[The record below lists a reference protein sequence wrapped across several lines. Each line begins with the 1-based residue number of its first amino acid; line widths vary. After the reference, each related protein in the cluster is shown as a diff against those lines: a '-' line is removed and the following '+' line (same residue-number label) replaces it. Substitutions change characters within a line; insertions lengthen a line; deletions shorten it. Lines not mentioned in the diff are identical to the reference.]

1 MLGPRIEGSLLPRR
15 AHAALAL
22 AAWLVT
28 AARPAAAQTPA
39 PAAAPPPPPPPAA
52 TAAPT
57 PQPPPTLPVA
67 DAVRAYVAT
76 RRDVLGR
83 ACPATE
89 LVSMGELHYVA
100 CGASGMW
107 VVRLGADG
115 AANVVA
121 VQDLGGEVVGF
132 FEQGGELWARIM
144 TQRAT
149 PILTIAPGTVSV
161 AAPVVAAPGRA
172 QPVSAQGPQG
182 APLPAQPPRRTWGT
196 VIESSSGSV
205 VVDLGSNEGVRH
217 GSRVAFYVIDRAALS
232 GFEEVPRKRRVAVG
246 VVDTVGAE
254 RSRVALGVAEH
265 VDRGTNA
272 ELTTDP
278 PSANPL
284 APPRVG
290 DIWDYGFLARP
301 FLVLDEVGV
310 GAVID
315 AHVGYRSQDAWHVEG
330 LLAPFSF
337 ATAGPG
343 AIAPFAAVITGSY
356 DAPLFEIGLGL
367 GGQSVN
373 SPDFGVEPGNGL
385 SLVQRLRLGA
395 RDGLNLEAMSYV
407 ALFYS
412 EFEFSSLR
420 ATLQI
425 PIGKSWLLLSGGGG
439 TLGAGLGEVGL
450 RVLLTGNG
458 DRDSVFMTTTLGGVN
473 LWEECSDVFCD
484 DEIDYAGPMIGVG
497 FDWRQ

>member
-1 MLGPRIEGSLLPRR
+1 VP
-15 AHAALAL
+15 
-22 AAWLVT
+22 T
-28 AARPAAAQTPA
+28 AE
-39 PAAAPPPPPPPAA
+39 
-52 TAAPT
+52 
-57 PQPPPTLPVA
+57 
-67 DAVRAYVAT
+67 AVRAYVAT

-89 LVSMGELHYVA
+89 VVSLGELHYVA

-115 AANVVA
+115 AGNVVA
-121 VQDLGGEVVGF
+121 VQDLGGDVVGF
-132 FEQGGELWARIM
+132 FEQGGELWARVM
-144 TQRAT
+144 TQSAT
-149 PILTIAPGTVSV
+149 PILTIAPGTSAV
-161 AAPVVAAPGRA
+161 AGPVLQAPPAY
-172 QPVSAQGPQG
+172 QGSSTT
-182 APLPAQPPRRTWGT
+182 PRRITLPEAPRHRVWGK

-205 VVDLGSNEGVRH
+205 IVNLGSNEGVRH
-217 GSRVAFYVIDRAALS
+217 GTRIAFFEIDRAAIG
-232 GFEEVPRKRRVAVG
+232 GFEEVPRKRRIAVG

-265 VDRGTNA
+265 VAKGTNA
-272 ELTTDP
+272 ELTSDAA
-278 PSANPL
+278 SANAI
-284 APPRVG
+284 APPRVA
-290 DIWDYGFLARP
+290 DVWEYGFLARP

-315 AHVGYRSQDAWHVEG
+315 AHLGYRSEDAWHVEG
-330 LLAPFSF
+330 LLAPLSF
-337 ATAGPG
+337 ATASPG

-367 GGQSVN
+367 GGQTIN

-412 EFEFSSLR
+412 EFEFSGLR

-439 TLGAGLGEVGL
+439 TLGAGLGEIGL
-450 RVLLTGNG
+450 KVLLTGNG

-473 LWEECSDVFCD
+473 LWEECSDIFCE